1 MKMLT
6 ISEAAGD
13 LAGWLKLA
21 VAGEDIAIRTGDN
34 IIALRP
40 IAPPAGPEPSS
51 PREALRRLQ
60 QDARLTPAQADDYL
74 NEVHAER
81 ISAETRAA

>member
-6 ISEAAGD
+6 ISEAAGN
-13 LAGWLKLA
+13 LADWLKLA
-21 VAGEDIAIRTGDN
+21 VAGEDIAIQTDDN

-40 IAPPAGPEPSS
+40 ILPASAPEALT

>member
-6 ISEAAGD
+6 ISEAAGN

-21 VAGEDIAIRTGDN
+21 GAGEEIAIRTDDN
-34 IIALRP
+34 LIALRP
-40 IAPPAGPEPSS
+40 IPPAGASATLT
-51 PREALRRLQ
+51 PREALQSLQ
-60 QDARLTPAQADDYL
+60 QAARLTSAQADDYL

>member
-1 MKMLT
+1 MKMLS

-40 IAPPAGPEPSS
+40 IAEPAGPEALS

-60 QDARLTPAQADDYL
+60 QDGRLTSTLADRYL
-74 NEVHAER
+74 EEVHVER
-81 ISAETRAA
+81 LAAETRVA

>member
-40 IAPPAGPEPSS
+40 IAEPAVPEPSS

-81 ISAETRAA
+81 IAAETRAA